1 MNKNSI
7 APWLTRARHLVWAMA
22 WWMVLTPISA
32 QTRLIDMA
40 AAMPPER
47 SLEAVLPLKDI
58 DFHQVDGTGRITF
71 SLAHSQVNV
80 ALSQQ
85 GPEVLIDFRKT
96 SLPEG
101 LSRRRDVSDLLTP
114 VQRITSTQMGERVHV
129 VIESRG
135 LWVQS
140 AYQTGDQYVVE
151 IRPVKPDVA
160 NQAPK
165 TAFTGQKMSLNFQDI
180 ETRSLLRVIADFT
193 QLNIVASDSVKGL
206 LTLRLDD
213 VPWDQALQVILQA
226 KGLDMRKTD
235 KVIWVA
241 PKEEIIAKEKM
252 ELEARVAVLNL
263 EPVATQSFQM
273 NFAKA
278 GEVAALLTGAGAAG
292 SFGPGLGEKMPGR
305 TLSARGSAVADQRT
319 NQVFITDVPSRLE
332 QALQL
337 IQKLDVA
344 VRQVMIEVRIVEAS
358 DTFGKSLGVKFGATD
373 QRALKGGE
381 GGFPLVGGSRVAF
394 GNSYSNVVAT
404 TGGGGIDENKFA
416 LQTTGGNFVNMP
428 AVGMG
433 LGTPATFAVSIFS
446 ALSNRFL
453 NLEISALEADS
464 KGKLIS
470 SPRVVTA
477 DGKKAS
483 ITQGEKIPYTVC
495 TAASA
500 TTTASCSVDFKM
512 AALNLVVTPQVTPD
526 GTIIMDLDVSKDS
539 RGPDTLNSGPVIL
552 TKNIATQVLVD
563 NGGTVLIGGI
573 FELEESTEEAKVPW
587 FGDLPA
593 VGSLFKNNTRT
604 QRKKELL
611 VFVTPRLIDS
621 RTGR

>member
-1 MNKNSI
+1 MNKIRRTPRLAWILAVLGASALLALPKSACAQPIPTEI
-7 APWLTRARHLVWAMA
+7 A
-22 WWMVLTPISA
+22 
-32 QTRLIDMA
+32 QD
-40 AAMPPER
+40 PER
-47 SLEAVLPLKDI
+47 QSELVLPLKDI
-58 DFHQVDGTGRITF
+58 DFRQNEDGTGRIIF
-71 SLAHSQVNV
+71 SLSHSAVNV
-80 ALSQQ
+80 GITQQ
-85 GPEVLIDFRKT
+85 GPEVMVDLKKT

-101 LSRRRDVSDLLTP
+101 ISRRRDVSDLLTP
-114 VQRITSTQMGERVHV
+114 VQRITTTQIGDRVHV
-129 VIESRG
+129 VIESKG

-151 IRPVKPDVA
+151 IRPVKPDAA
-160 NQAPK
+160 NLVPK
-165 TAFTGQKMSLNFQDI
+165 TAFTGEKMTLNFQDI
-180 ETRSLLRVIADFT
+180 EARSLLNVIADFT
-193 QLNIVASDSVKGL
+193 SLNIVTSDSVKGL
-206 LTLRLDD
+206 LTLRLNQ
-213 VPWDQALQVILQA
+213 VPWDQALDVILQA
-226 KGLDMRKTD
+226 KGLDMRKTGN
-235 KVIWVA
+235 VIWVA

-252 ELEARVAVLNL
+252 ELEARVAFLNL
-263 EPVATQSFQM
+263 EPVTTQSFQM

-278 GEVAALLTGAGAAG
+278 AEVATLLTGTGG
-292 SFGPGLGEKMPGR
+292 SMGVGFGEKSPGR

-319 NQVFITDVPSRLE
+319 NQVFVTDVPSRLE

-337 IQKLDVA
+337 IQKLDVS

-373 QRALKGGE
+373 QRAQKGGD
-381 GGFPLVGGSRVAF
+381 GGFPVVGGSRVAF
-394 GNSYSNVVAT
+394 GNNYANVVAAS
-404 TGGGGIDENKFA
+404 GGGGIDENISA
-416 LQTTGGNFVNMP
+416 LKTTSGNFVNMP

-433 LGTPATFAVSIFS
+433 LGTPATFAVSLFS
-446 ALSNRFL
+446 AMSNRFL

-464 KGKLIS
+464 KGKLVS

-495 TAASA
+495 TDASA
-500 TTTASCSVDFKM
+500 TTTASCRVDFKS

-539 RGPDTLNSGPVIL
+539 RGQDTLSSGPVIL

-573 FELEESTEEAKVPW
+573 FELEESSDESKVPW

-593 VGSLFKNNTRT
+593 VGNLFKNKTRT

-611 VFVTPRLIDS
+611 VFVTPRLIDTK
-621 RTGR
+621 TGR

>member
-1 MNKNSI
+1 MNINTVSL
-7 APWLTRARHLVWAMA
+7 WLKWAHKFIWVSLLWTALMPA
-22 WWMVLTPISA
+22 SA
-32 QTRLIDMA
+32 QTSLVDAMA
-40 AAMPPER
+40 MAPAER
-47 SLEAVLPLKDI
+47 IVEVVLPLKDI
-58 DFHQVDGTGRITF
+58 DFLRQDDGTGRIIFT
-71 SLAHSQVNV
+71 LAHSQVNV
-80 ALSQQ
+80 GISQQ
-85 GPEVLIDFRKT
+85 GPEVLVDLKKT

-101 LSRRRDVSDLLTP
+101 ISRRRDVSDFLTP
-114 VQRITSTQMGERVHV
+114 VQRVTATQIGDRVHV
-129 VIESRG
+129 VIESKG

-151 IRPVKPDVA
+151 IRPVKLDAA
-160 NQAPK
+160 NLMPK

-180 ETRSLLRVIADFT
+180 EARSLLKVIADFT
-193 QLNIVASDSVKGL
+193 NLNIVTSDSVKGL
-206 LTLRLDD
+206 LTLRLND
-213 VPWDQALQVILQA
+213 VPWDQALDVILQA
-226 KGLDMRKTD
+226 KGLDMRKSD
-235 KVIWVA
+235 NVIWVA
-241 PKEEIIAKEKM
+241 PKEEIIAKEKL
-252 ELEARVAVLNL
+252 ELESRVAVLNL
-263 EPVATQSFQM
+263 EPVSTQSFQM

-278 GEVAALLTGAGAAG
+278 TEVAALLTGTGG
-292 SFGPGLGEKMPGR
+292 GEKSPGR

-373 QRALKGGE
+373 QRAQKGGE
-381 GGFPLVGGSRVAF
+381 GGFPLVGGSRVVF
-394 GNSYSNVVAT
+394 GNSYSNVVAAS
-404 TGGGGIDENKFA
+404 GGGGTDENIFA
-416 LQTTGGNFVNMP
+416 LQSTGGYFVNMP

-433 LGTPATFAVSIFS
+433 LGTPASFAVSIFS

-500 TTTASCSVDFKM
+500 TTTASCSVDFKS

-573 FELEESTEEAKVPW
+573 FELEESTDEAKVPW

-593 VGSLFKNNTRT
+593 VGNLFKNSTRT

-611 VFVTPRLIDS
+611 VFVTPRLIDIK
-621 RTGR
+621 TGR

>member
-1 MNKNSI
+1 MNKINRTPRLAWI
-7 APWLTRARHLVWAMA
+7 LVLGASVLWAMPKPA
-22 WWMVLTPISA
+22 CAQPTPAELA
-32 QTRLIDMA
+32 QN
-40 AAMPPER
+40 PER
-47 SLEAVLPLKDI
+47 QSEVVLPLKDM
-58 DFHQVDGTGRITF
+58 DFRQNEDGTGRIIF
-71 SLAHSQVNV
+71 SLAHAGVNV
-80 ALSQQ
+80 GISQQ
-85 GPEVLIDFRKT
+85 GPEVMVDLKKT

-114 VQRITSTQMGERVHV
+114 VQRITTTQIGDRVHV
-129 VIESRG
+129 VIESKG

-140 AYQTGDQYVVE
+140 AFQTGDQYVVE
-151 IRPVKPDVA
+151 IRPVKLDAA
-160 NQAPK
+160 NLVP
-165 TAFTGQKMSLNFQDI
+165 TNAFTGEKMTLNFQDI
-180 ETRSLLRVIADFT
+180 EARSLLNVIADFT
-193 QLNIVASDSVKGL
+193 RLNIVTSDSVKGL
-206 LTLRLDD
+206 LTLRLNQ
-213 VPWDQALQVILQA
+213 VPWDQALDVILQA
-226 KGLDMRKTD
+226 KGLDMRKTGN
-235 KVIWVA
+235 VIWVA

-263 EPVATQSFQM
+263 EPVTTQSFQM

-278 GEVAALLTGAGAAG
+278 TDVATLLSGTGG
-292 SFGPGLGEKMPGR
+292 SMGVGFGEKIPGR

-319 NQVFITDVPSRLE
+319 NQVFVTDVPSRLE

-337 IQKLDVA
+337 IQKLDVS

-373 QRALKGGE
+373 QRAQKGGD
-381 GGFPLVGGSRVAF
+381 GGFPVVGGSRVAF
-394 GNSYSNVVAT
+394 GNNYANVVAAS
-404 TGGGGIDENKFA
+404 GGGGIDENSAA
-416 LQTTGGNFVNMP
+416 LKNTSGNFVNMP

-433 LGTPATFAVSIFS
+433 LGTPATFAVSLFS
-446 ALSNRFL
+446 AMSNRFL

-464 KGKLIS
+464 KGKLVS

-495 TAASA
+495 TDASA
-500 TTTASCSVDFKM
+500 TTTASCRVDFKS

-539 RGPDTLNSGPVIL
+539 RGQDTLSSGPVIL

-573 FELEESTEEAKVPW
+573 FELEESSDESKVPW

-593 VGSLFKNNTRT
+593 VGNLFKNKTRT

-611 VFVTPRLIDS
+611 VFVTPRLIDTK
-621 RTGR
+621 TGR